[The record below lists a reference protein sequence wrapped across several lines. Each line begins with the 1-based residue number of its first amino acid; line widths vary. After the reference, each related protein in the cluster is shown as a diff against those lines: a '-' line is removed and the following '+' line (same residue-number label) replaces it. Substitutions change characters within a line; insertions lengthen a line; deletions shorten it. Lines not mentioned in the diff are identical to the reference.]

1 MVRRITMVALVALL
15 CSSTL
20 LAGAHPGG
28 IARQLAM
35 GGSTLGPNGAG
46 PNLVLNPFI
55 VSDPS
60 VMLLNPAYQ
69 NMYKDY
75 AWFNLAG
82 GRETGFNPGD
92 NTYGS
97 QFGGVNFAF
106 GKELTIG
113 ANLSFDPSYTNIL
126 VGDLAGFINGLPAAD
141 RGGRAAQTGLAPV
154 EVFEAVAGLDLGS
167 FDVGFAVLYG
177 WATNTSKSS
186 GSPSPA
192 MTDNKLGSS
201 VLGFRAGIA
210 MDLGGGTGF
219 DADAGL
225 RLDNVTEYM
234 KAKNAAGTAT
244 DMGEF
249 SASMTE
255 IQVDGRFHM
264 KMSNRVNFVPYANF
278 VSMSGS
284 PKRDAKPLN
293 TTPNASLNDY
303 KMTRM
308 LLAVGAGIE
317 YKISN
322 FYLAGGVSFKTAS
335 QKLEASTPAPTVTAT
350 STTTST
356 SFPQFNLGMEFV
368 FTEWLTGRM
377 GYYRAFHSDDVKN
390 ELSATGTSSTNETS
404 ISASNSSVFFGSL
417 TGADNSLVTLGL
429 GFKFGNFALDATV
442 SENALRR
449 GFGLVGSQDNIN
461 SFGYMTASYCFD

>member
-1 MVRRITMVALVALL
+1 MVRRITTVALVVLL
-15 CSSTL
+15 CSSAL

-35 GGSTLGPNGAG
+35 GGSTLAPNSSG

-55 VSDPS
+55 VSDPT
-60 VMLLNPAYQ
+60 VMLLNPAFQ
-69 NMYKDY
+69 NMYRDY

-82 GRETGFNPGD
+82 GRENNFSPAD

-106 GKELTIG
+106 GKEFTIG
-113 ANLSFDPSYTNIL
+113 ATLSFDPSYTNLL
-126 VGDLAGFINGLPAAD
+126 VGDLASFINGLPAVD
-141 RGGRAAQTGLAPV
+141 RGNRAAQTGLPPV
-154 EVFEAVAGLDLGS
+154 EVFEAVAGFDLGS
-167 FDVGFAVLYG
+167 FDVGFAVMYG

-186 GSPSPA
+186 GSPTLA
-192 MTDNKLGSS
+192 TTDNKLGSS

-219 DADAGL
+219 DADAAL
-225 RLDNVTEYM
+225 RLDNVTDYM
-234 KAKNAAGTAT
+234 KASNAAGTAT

-264 KMSNRVNFVPYANF
+264 KMSNRVNFVPYATF
-278 VSMSGS
+278 VTMSGS
-284 PKRDAKPLN
+284 PKRDSKPLN
-293 TTPNASLNDY
+293 TTPNANLNDY
-303 KMTRM
+303 KMSRM

-322 FYLAGGVSFKTAS
+322 FYFAGGVSFKTAR
-335 QKLEASTPAPTVTAT
+335 QKTEVSTPAPTVTGT

-377 GYYRAFHSDDVKN
+377 GYYRAFHSDNIKN
-390 ELSATGTSSTNETS
+390 ELSATGSSSTTENTTA
-404 ISASNSSVFFGSL
+404 ASNSNVFFGAM
-417 TGADNSLVTLGL
+417 TGADNSLLTLGL

-449 GFGLVGSQDNIN
+449 GFGLIGSQDNMN
-461 SFGYMTASYCFD
+461 SFGYMTASYCFE